1 MITLIGHGYIGI
13 EIAKRLKSFN
23 WITHL
28 NQIPSNTEFII
39 NATGYV
45 GHPNFDAVEKNKSLC
60 VNANVVFPLAL
71 EKRTKLPI
79 LHITSGC
86 IYTGYKQNGWSE
98 LDKPNFDFDSG
109 NFYSGCKILFE
120 QLLEPYLSKSYLF
133 RIRMPFA
140 STNNNKNL
148 LTKYE
153 QYNKLIDSEN
163 TITQIEEIADCM
175 QFFVKERPDYGI
187 YNACNPGSI
196 TTKRI
201 VELLGLEKQWI
212 TEKEFEQVSPTKRSN
227 CTLNVSKLNSIYNL
241 RTVEEAMIQT
251 IKKYKEFK

>member
-1 MITLIGHGYIGI
+1 MITLIGHGYIGV
-13 EIAKRLKSFN
+13 EVAKRLKSFN

-28 NQIPSNTEFII
+28 DQIPSNTEFII

-45 GHPNFDAVEKNKSLC
+45 GHPNFDAVENNKSLC
-60 VNANVVFPLAL
+60 MNANVVFPLEL

-98 LDKPNFDFDSG
+98 YDKPNFDFDVG
-109 NFYSGCKILFE
+109 NFYSGCKILLE
-120 QLLEPYLSKSYLF
+120 QLIEPYLSKSYVF

-140 STNNNKNL
+140 SSKNNKNL

-153 QYNKLIDSEN
+153 QYSKLINSEN
-163 TITQIEEIADCM
+163 TITQIEEIVDCL
-175 QFFVKERPDYGI
+175 QYFVKERPDYGI

-196 TTKRI
+196 TTKEI
-201 VELLGLEKQWI
+201 VEMLGVEKQFM
-212 TEKEFEQVSPTKRSN
+212 TEKEFEKISPSRRSN
-227 CTLNVSKLNSIYNL
+227 CILNVSKLNAIYKL
-241 RTVEEAMIQT
+241 RPVKEALSQT
-251 IKKYKEFK
+251 IKKYKECK

>member
-1 MITLIGHGYIGI
+1 MITLIGHGYIGV
-13 EIAKRLKSFN
+13 EVAKRLKSFN

-28 NQIPSNTEFII
+28 DQIPSNTEFII

-45 GHPNFDAVEKNKSLC
+45 GHPNFDAVENNKSLC
-60 VNANVVFPLAL
+60 MDANVVFPLEL

-98 LDKPNFDFDSG
+98 YDKPNFDFDVG
-109 NFYSGCKILFE
+109 NFYSGCKILLE
-120 QLLEPYLSKSYLF
+120 QLIEPYLSKSYVF

-140 STNNNKNL
+140 SSKNNKNL

-153 QYNKLIDSEN
+153 QYSKLIDSEN
-163 TITQIEEIADCM
+163 TITQIEEIVDCI
-175 QFFVKERPDYGI
+175 QYFVKERPDYGI

-196 TTKRI
+196 TTKEI
-201 VELLGLEKQWI
+201 VEMFGLEKQWM
-212 TEKEFEQVSPTKRSN
+212 TEKEFEKMSPTRRSN
-227 CTLNVSKLNSIYNL
+227 CTLNVSKLNAIYKL
-241 RTVEEAMIQT
+241 RPVEEALSQT
-251 IKKYKEFK
+251 IKKYKECK